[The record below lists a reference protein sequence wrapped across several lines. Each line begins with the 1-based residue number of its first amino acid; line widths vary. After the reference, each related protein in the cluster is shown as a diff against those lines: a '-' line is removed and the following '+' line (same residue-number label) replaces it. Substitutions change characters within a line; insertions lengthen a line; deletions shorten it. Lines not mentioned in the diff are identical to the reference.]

1 MKDLYQYIKPKNSF
15 SMVMVGDILAHGEV
29 YNDAKRKSDYDFKPM
44 FSYIKPI
51 IKQHDIAFCNQE
63 SILGGKK
70 LGLYGGEW
78 EKIGLE
84 ENPRFCSPYEL
95 GDAVV
100 DCGFNLIALANN
112 HVMDNGEDGI
122 RNSLDYWRQHR
133 GVITSGSWNSE
144 IDRMIPKIHYC
155 NGIKYGFIAYT
166 TKTNTAN
173 PPKGKEYL
181 LNVYSDELAKND
193 IEKLKDK
200 VDLIIVSMHWG
211 TEYDIGKT
219 NYKQRKIATYLSKLG
234 VNIIIGH
241 HPHVVQPIEKI
252 NDTLVI
258 YSLGNCLACQ
268 DGDIEMKRIGAMVSL
283 NVQKNENKIS
293 IDNVKTELL
302 YCYYNDDHKD
312 FKIIPFSSLNNTQ
325 LKNHKDIEKKY
336 LNFIH

>member
-1 MKDLYQYIKPKNSF
+1 
-15 SMVMVGDILAHGEV
+15 MVMVGDILAHVEV

-63 SILGGKK
+63 SLLGGYN

-95 GDAVV
+95 GDAIV

-112 HVMDNGEDGI
+112 HVMDNGEVGI
-122 RNSLDYWRQHR
+122 RNSLDYWRQQS
-133 GVITSGSWNSE
+133 GVVTSGSWNSE

-166 TKTNTAN
+166 TKTNTAD

-211 TEYDIGKT
+211 TEYEIGKT
-219 NYKQRKIATYLSKLG
+219 NYKQRKIAKYLSELG

-241 HPHVVQPIEKI
+241 HTHVVQPIEKI

-283 NVQKNENKIS
+283 NVHKNENKIY

-312 FKIIPFSSLNNTQ
+312 FKIIPFSSLNNAQ